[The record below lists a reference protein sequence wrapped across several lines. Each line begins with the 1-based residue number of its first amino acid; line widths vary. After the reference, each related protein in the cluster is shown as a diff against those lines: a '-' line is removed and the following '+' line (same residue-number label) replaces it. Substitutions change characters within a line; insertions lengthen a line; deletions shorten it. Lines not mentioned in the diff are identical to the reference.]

1 MKPNDRRSSLI
12 AETFKQRPHLV
23 FFALAA
29 LQAVFIIPLTVFRV
43 VSGPLSFVSLGSGW
57 PLATWHAHEMIFG
70 FALGVMGGY
79 FAGKYSPRQA
89 VFLAASWVLAR
100 VAVAGADAT
109 GVGIAPLAGLYPVL
123 LFVFAGLPILRAA
136 KTLRNAAFGL
146 ILGALAIVDI
156 GLLVGSS
163 MESIVSNL
171 ALERLGLLLIVMMS
185 FVMGG
190 RITAA
195 VTSGAHQ
202 AMGRK
207 LVNAAQIPL
216 ERAGVLLFIGLA
228 ILLSG
233 GYPAGWISLFC
244 LGLAAITGAR
254 LSRWQFWKL
263 RNPSVLGLHAGFLWL
278 LAGFTLIALQPA
290 LPWFGLT
297 DVLHTLAI
305 GALGTFTLTVMTRT
319 ILQKARRD
327 ISFPPIILFSL
338 GAVNLAAVFRVAAFA
353 SGRSDV
359 YLLLAAGAWTVAWVL
374 FLVFLMTTARY
385 LSEKSYSR

>member
-1 MKPNDRRSSLI
+1 MKPRDSHSSLI
-12 AETFKQRPHLV
+12 AETFKRRPHLV

-29 LQAVFIIPLTVFRV
+29 LQAVIIIPLTVLRV
-43 VSGPLSFVSLGSGW
+43 VSGSLSSAW

-79 FAGKYSPRQA
+79 FAGKYSTRQA
-89 VFLAASWVLAR
+89 VFLAASWMLAR
-100 VAVAGADAT
+100 VAIAGAD
-109 GVGIAPLAGLYPVL
+109 GMWIGLAPLASLYPVL
-123 LFVFAGLPILRAA
+123 LFVFAGLPILKAA
-136 KTLRNAAFGL
+136 KTLRNATFGF
-146 ILGALAIVDI
+146 ILGGIAIVDM
-156 GLLVGSS
+156 GLLVGSFS
-163 MESIVSNL
+163 ECIISNP
-171 ALERLGLLLIVMMS
+171 ALGRMGLLLIVMMS

-195 VTSGAHQ
+195 ATSGAHQ

-228 ILLSG
+228 ILLLG
-233 GYPAGWISLFC
+233 GFPAGWVSLFC

-254 LSRWQFWKL
+254 LLHWQFWKL
-263 RNPSVLGLHAGFLWL
+263 RNPSVLGLHGGFLWL
-278 LAGFTLIALQPA
+278 LAGFTFIALQPA
-290 LPWFGLT
+290 LPWLGLT
-297 DVLHTLAI
+297 EVLHALAI

-359 YLLLAAGAWTVAWVL
+359 YLVLAAGAWTVAWGL
-374 FLVFLMTTARY
+374 FLVFLMTTAIF
-385 LSEKSYSR
+385 LVEKSYSR